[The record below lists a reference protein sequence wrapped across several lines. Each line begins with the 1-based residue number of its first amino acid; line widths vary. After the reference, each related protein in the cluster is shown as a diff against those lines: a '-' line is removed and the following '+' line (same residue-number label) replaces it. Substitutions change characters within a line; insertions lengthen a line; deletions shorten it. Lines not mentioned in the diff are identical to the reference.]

1 VAAWH
6 AVSEPG
12 ALEGRQGDDGAAAG
26 ETAAARRQGRGRLCL
41 GGTWWARGRGGAAR
55 RPGAQ
60 PRAGAGPRG
69 AGNVARHALAQERG
83 EEPVPSKQREAREME
98 KRGPLLKTPEAA
110 HKARRG
116 LPSFPV
122 RCNEM
127 REKKMHRP
135 AQHAVADRQD
145 MVDRGKTR
153 EQTCVRERERTS
165 SNSSAFTPSITPLY

>member
-1 VAAWH
+1 MWR
-6 AVSEPG
+6 
-12 ALEGRQGDDGAAAG
+12 LG
-26 ETAAARRQGRGRLCL
+26 ENKGRGRID
-41 GGTWWARGRGGAAR
+41 GGTAR
-55 RPGAQ
+55 Q
-60 PRAGAGPRG
+60 PRTQLRAATGPRG
-69 AGNVARHALAQERG
+69 AGNVARRALAQERG

-122 RCNEM
+122 RCSEM